1 MQALTVDQAS
11 CFAFPAKMQI
21 VLNRWQKRKRS
32 SKTPSLL
39 AKLLATRSMVPGT
52 TLAMAAEGYTMA
64 LVYATELYLA
74 RALHNTERIIL
85 TPKVCMFDRVQLAP
99 QLCTMGEAVQKQN
112 FSVFVVMLFLWFLG
126 CAARGQHSD
135 IDIPTV
141 LLHAG
146 YMISGMCQA
155 KRGHQN
161 SLEQQRCLRPGI
173 AVVSSPYDHHA

>member
-39 AKLLATRSMVPGT
+39 GKLLATWSMVPGT
-52 TLAMAAEGYTMA
+52 TLAMAAEGYTLA

-85 TPKVCMFDRVQLAP
+85 TPKVCM
-99 QLCTMGEAVQKQN
+99 GEAVQKQK
-112 FSVFVVMLFLWFLG
+112 FSVFIVILFL
-126 CAARGQHSD
+126 
-135 IDIPTV
+135 
-141 LLHAG
+141 
-146 YMISGMCQA
+146 
-155 KRGHQN
+155 
-161 SLEQQRCLRPGI
+161 
-173 AVVSSPYDHHA
+173 